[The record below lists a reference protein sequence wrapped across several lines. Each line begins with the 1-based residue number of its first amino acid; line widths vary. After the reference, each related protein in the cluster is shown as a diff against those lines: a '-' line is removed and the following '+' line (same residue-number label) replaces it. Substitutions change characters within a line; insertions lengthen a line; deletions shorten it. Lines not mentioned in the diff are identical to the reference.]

1 MYDKMSGLLGYVFGS
16 PDAAKK
22 KNDEA
27 AESFRKEI
35 GAAGQDSEGTFVHF
49 LTDGCLKLKWR
60 MRRLIDSD
68 SNEVAGLILAVKPL
82 RFYPPKTP
90 AQTNLIRLSYIRFAS
105 VARALCEAQDWQLE
119 FELVDTILHEIL
131 RPTTEF
137 DGKEGS
143 GTWKFRKGRL
153 PFERTDKDLQTN
165 MAKAQVNY
173 DKERIG
179 ELGCED
185 GSKAGSKPD
194 SSDGKKDGKNS
205 EEKSVTV
212 AKRPFYMCRSGN
224 CLGRSSPYCSCDEY
238 GCCDEDDDLVS
249 RFDPWYARSRRRRRP
264 YWSSDDPGRI
274 VVLGRAGTSAAADD
288 LKRRFPDKE
297 VHVRKWGASA
307 NSFLRENPLTS
318 RNRVEVYGA
327 GRASRASLRRL
338 EQGSR
343 RGADLSVHY

>member
-1 MYDKMSGLLGYVFGS
+1 MCSGV
-16 PDAAKK
+16 PTPPRT

-27 AESFRKEI
+27 AESFRKQI
-35 GAAGQDSEGTFVHF
+35 GAAGEESKGTFVYF
-49 LTDGCLKLKWR
+49 LTDGCLKLQWS

-68 SNEVAGLILAVKPL
+68 SNEVAGLVLSVKPL

-90 AQTNLIRLSYIRFAS
+90 AETNLIRLSYIRFAS
-105 VARALCEAQDWQLE
+105 VARALCESKDWQLE
-119 FELVDTILHEIL
+119 FENVDTILHEIL

-137 DGKEGS
+137 DGKEGRDA
-143 GTWKFRKGRL
+143 WKLRKGRL

-173 DKERIG
+173 DKQKIG
-179 ELGCED
+179 ELGCEEGSKD
-185 GSKAGSKPD
+185 GSKPESSK
-194 SSDGKKDGKNS
+194 DGKKS

-212 AKRPFYMCRSGN
+212 TVARRPFYMCESGN
-224 CLGRSSPYCSCDEY
+224 CLGRSSPYCSCDGY
-238 GCCDEDDDLVS
+238 GCCDDGDDDLVS
-249 RFDPWYARSRRRRRP
+249 RFDPSYARSRRWRRP
-264 YWSSDDPGRI
+264 YWSSEDPGRI
-274 VVLGRAGTSAAADD
+274 VVLGRSGTSAAAED

-338 EQGSR
+338 EQGSM
-343 RGADLSVHY
+343 RGADLSVHR

>member
-1 MYDKMSGLLGYVFGS
+1 MSGLLGYVFGS

-35 GAAGQDSEGTFVHF
+35 GAAGRDSEGTFVHF

-60 MRRLIDSD
+60 MRRLVDSD

-143 GTWKFRKGRL
+143 GAWKFRKGRL
-153 PFERTDKDLQTN
+153 PFERTDTDLQTN

-173 DKERIG
+173 DKQRIG
-179 ELGCED
+179 ELGCEE
-185 GSKAGSKPD
+185 GSKEGSKPD
-194 SSDGKKDGKNS
+194 SSKDGKNS
-205 EEKSVTV
+205 EGKSVTV
-212 AKRPFYMCRSGN
+212 ARKPFYMC
-224 CLGRSSPYCSCDEY
+224 
-238 GCCDEDDDLVS
+238 
-249 RFDPWYARSRRRRRP
+249 RRRRP

-288 LKRRFPDKE
+288 LRRRFPDKE

-327 GRASRASLRRL
+327 GRASRASLERL
-338 EQGSR
+338 ERGSR